1 MLRRAI
7 TVSTEIG
14 LMMKRSSSP
23 MDASKSAPRAA
34 AITKMARLL
43 LALTLPLVGGFKPCS
58 RRALFG
64 APAVL
69 CVPQASAAT
78 PPKPSSAASPKP
90 SVAELKA
97 ALLAAIPAT
106 ATGRP
111 ATNVTEPRC
120 AAAVERA
127 AAAAAITV
135 HALGKDAAKDV
146 AKEGAA
152 RRSRASSSSGDSNA
166 GEKENSTSSGKTG
179 PDGGATVDE
188 SYLHKVEEFP
198 TLGGKG
204 PDEGGGGEKEKAG
217 EKAAWGSGENPWSKR
232 AGRA

>member
-1 MLRRAI
+1 M
-7 TVSTEIG
+7 E
-14 LMMKRSSSP
+14 
-23 MDASKSAPRAA
+23 SKSAARA
-34 AITKMARLL
+34 TKMARLL
-43 LALTLPLVGGFKPCS
+43 LALTLPLVGGFRPCS

-69 CVPQASAAT
+69 CLPQPSAAT
-78 PPKPSSAASPKP
+78 PKP

>member
-1 MLRRAI
+1 MPEKK
-7 TVSTEIG
+7 T
-14 LMMKRSSSP
+14 
-23 MDASKSAPRAA
+23 SAPPSPARPLAGAWAKGNGKDALAA
-34 AITKMARLL
+34 AAE
-43 LALTLPLVGGFKPCS
+43 AS
-58 RRALFG
+58 R
-64 APAVL
+64 V
-69 CVPQASAAT
+69 AA
-78 PPKPSSAASPKP
+78 AA
-90 SVAELKA
+90 A
-97 ALLAAIPAT
+97 
-106 ATGRP
+106 
-111 ATNVTEPRC
+111 

-204 PDEGGGGEKEKAG
+204 PDEDGEKGEKAG